1 MFVWPRLTLIALTAG
16 LIGSSIPAQD
26 RTAELRARFVRESDP
41 IHKAKLLPALSDSEF
56 GEMRALVADENLT
69 EASHLATELAEEAET
84 AVKALDAKGRDPE
97 KHPDGYKQVEFSVR
111 SSLRRIDYV
120 LAGLSADNQLLFLA
134 VRGRLND
141 LERQLIHDLFPR
153 RPDSSPVQPAP
164 EPKT

>member
-1 MFVWPRLTLIALTAG
+1 MVLAAA
-16 LIGSSIPAQD
+16 LIGTSTPAQD
-26 RTAELRARFVRESDP
+26 HTAELRARFVKELDP

-56 GEMRALVADENLT
+56 GEIQALLAAENLP
-69 EASHLATELAEEAET
+69 EASHVATELAEEAET

-97 KHPDGYKQVEFSVR
+97 KHPEGYKQVEFSVR

-120 LAGLSADNQLLFLA
+120 LVGLSADNQVLFLA

-153 RPDSSPVQPAP
+153 RPDASLAQPEP
-164 EPKT
+164 EPKI